1 MLSMG
6 RKEEDKSAVSG
17 KAGGELCYHC
27 ESRRKNI
34 LSVGRLEEDI
44 RIAVERQTEEGK
56 KISLLPLGY
65 QKWKQ
70 KSTKGEG

>member
-6 RKEEDKSAVSG
+6 RKEDKSAVSG
-17 KAGGELCYHC
+17 KAGELCYHC

-34 LSVGRLEEDI
+34 VSVGRLGEDT